1 MLIQKLTWSKQ
12 LISIK
17 STKYLRQINYK
28 NLNQIIWSIKIEI
41 LTIFESDL
49 KSYVSVFNKVK
60 TLILGLV

>member
-1 MLIQKLTWSKQ
+1 MPQ
-12 LISIK
+12 
-17 STKYLRQINYK
+17 
-28 NLNQIIWSIKIEI
+28 IEI